1 MLKKSITIAL
11 VLSLLVSFS
20 SLFTVNAFAVNDSY
34 SINIPENDSNF
45 TTASGV
51 LEKYLKQITGK
62 EPTDQGGIKFTL
74 SYTTDVADNGY
85 IIEIE
90 SDSVVI
96 NGNGQRGLIHGIYAF
111 LEKYCGCKWY
121 ARDVISV
128 PESSSLSFPSGEK
141 TVYEPFFE
149 YTDTDWYAT
158 DMEYSVA
165 NGLTGGTCRDI
176 PAEYGGDVNYLGP
189 SCHTLSTY
197 FCSSEKYFEEHPEYF
212 ALNNGKR
219 NSNQLCLTNE
229 ATYEI
234 VLSEVMELL
243 KNEHNPNES
252 LQIVS
257 LTQADNYD
265 MCQCDNC
272 KSIDNENGSHAGTMI
287 TFVNRIAK
295 EVKAAGYN
303 NVAIDTFAYQYTRK
317 TPTAVEPDDNVIVR
331 LCTIECCFAHAL
343 DDDSCQQ
350 NVALMEDLK
359 NWGEICD
366 RVYIWD
372 YTTNYN
378 HTVGIF
384 PDFGVIQ
391 RNVQIFLENNVKGI
405 YEEGNYYIAT
415 CDAEFGD
422 LRSYLLSKLMQNP
435 YIDFDAEMSGF
446 NNEFY
451 GSAGTYITEFIKMT
465 MDNPCAEGGHVGIYY
480 DMTDTLGFDKDDI
493 LKADELWKNA
503 KNAVKDD
510 AVLLER
516 VERSELCWRYWKI
529 FNPAD
534 VSSAKE
540 LAEDMKVFGIEK
552 IQEGGERAAGPDD
565 IVKYVAKAN
574 ALECITVVY
583 IVLYIVALILCLTIM
598 IFAMK
603 VNKKNWIYIVSFI
616 VMLAYSGIFY
626 WNNQVYI
633 WWVASEVWISIGL
646 IVLLFAF
653 LGALA
658 VRGKKKR
665 IIGAITSAMVAF
677 ALYELTGPLVVNEII
692 FNHGAM
698 ELAPAVSFIFL
709 AMFGILLE
717 SISLKN
723 VLKEYYTAKQNI

>member
-1 MLKKSITIAL
+1 MLKKSTAIAL
-11 VLSLLVSFS
+11 VLVLIFSFS
-20 SLFTVNAFAVNDSY
+20 SIFTVNAITTNDRY
-34 SINIPENDSNF
+34 SINLPENDDNF
-45 TTASGV
+45 KTSSDV
-51 LEKYLKQITGK
+51 LEKYLKKITGNNAS
-62 EPTDQGGIKFTL
+62 EQGGIEFTL
-74 SYTTDVADNGY
+74 SYTNEVADNGY
-85 IIEIE
+85 IIETEPNYVKI
-90 SDSVVI
+90 S
-96 NGNGQRGLIHGIYAF
+96 GNGQRGLIHGIYGF

-121 ARDVISV
+121 TRDVIYI
-128 PESSSLSFPSGEK
+128 PENGNLSFPSGEK

-197 FCSSEKYFEEHPEYF
+197 FCSSEKYFDEHPEYF
-212 ALNNGKR
+212 ALNNGNR
-219 NSNQLCLTNE
+219 TSGQLCLTNE
-229 ATYEI
+229 NTYEI

-243 KNEHNPNES
+243 KNEHNPDEY

-257 LTQADNYD
+257 LTQHDNYD

-272 KSIDNENGSHAGTMI
+272 KAIDDENGSHAGTMI

-295 EVKAAGYN
+295 EVKAAGYD

-317 TPTAVEPDDNVIVR
+317 TPTAVKPDDNVIVR
-331 LCTIECCFAHAL
+331 LCTIECCFTHTL
-343 DDDSCQQ
+343 DDTSCQQ
-350 NVALMEDLK
+350 NVSLMEDLK
-359 NWGEICD
+359 NWGEICN

-384 PDFGVIQ
+384 PDFGVLQ
-391 RNVQIFLENNVKGI
+391 RNIQIFLENNVKGI

-422 LRSYLLSKLMQNP
+422 LRCYLLSKLMQNP

-465 MDNPCAEGGHVGIYY
+465 MEKPHPEGGHVGIYY
-480 DMTDTLGFDKDDI
+480 DMTDTLGFNKEDI
-493 LKADELWKNA
+493 AKADELWENA
-503 KNAVKDD
+503 KNAVKND

-516 VERSELCWRYWKI
+516 VERSELCWRYWKV

-534 VSSAKE
+534 VSAAKE
-540 LAEDMKVFGIEK
+540 LAEDMKAFGIEK
-552 IQEGGERAAGPDD
+552 IQEGGERAADPDD
-565 IVKYVAKAN
+565 IVRYVAKAT
-574 ALECITVVY
+574 ALECITSIY
-583 IVLYIVALILCLTIM
+583 IVLYIIALILCLTTA

-603 VNKKNWIYIVSFI
+603 VSRKNWIYIVSFI

-626 WNNQVYI
+626 WNRQVYI
-633 WWVASEVWISIGL
+633 WWIASEVWISIGL
-646 IVLLFAF
+646 ITLLFAF

-658 VRGKKKR
+658 VKGKKKR
-665 IIGAITSAMVAF
+665 VICAIICAMIAF

-698 ELAPAVSFIFL
+698 ELAPAVSFVFL
-709 AMFGILLE
+709 AIFGIVLE
-717 SISLKN
+717 SISLKR
-723 VLKEYYTAKQNI
+723 VLKESHTVK